1 MEKEKEGILMK
12 SRSSRACIADG
23 FRLYLGQFKRIFRY
37 TWMVALVFAV
47 VNGLFGTYY
56 VTEYPRLMVAMQT
69 GSAGWSQLVSLLTVM
84 GVGLLLVMAVYVL
97 YWSYVFSML
106 DTHKATN
113 EMPWTPKKLHFDRKA
128 AWRMLKAM
136 LWAVLVC
143 AVVGGIG
150 VAVAMLGKK
159 VLPPMA
165 ATGLLTVVLL
175 TVGVLMVPLYYVFY
189 KYLLTPGL
197 KFTSVLST
205 GYGIGMRH
213 LGALLAVVVVTLL
226 VVVVVAMLLSLPM
239 QILYLA
245 NIQAQTG
252 LLMGDPLGMP
262 AYMPKLTAAVF
273 ILASFLQAYV
283 LMAEAF
289 PLYYAYG
296 SIETHEDE
304 RKQALGKLKK
314 GASA

>member
-1 MEKEKEGILMK
+1 
-12 SRSSRACIADG
+12 
-23 FRLYLGQFKRIFRY
+23 
-37 TWMVALVFAV
+37 
-47 VNGLFGTYY
+47 
-56 VTEYPRLMVAMQT
+56 
-69 GSAGWSQLVSLLTVM
+69 
-84 GVGLLLVMAVYVL
+84 
-97 YWSYVFSML
+97 ML
-106 DTHKATN
+106 A
-113 EMPWTPKKLHFDRKA
+113 
-128 AWRMLKAM
+128 RM
-136 LWAVLVC
+136 
-143 AVVGGIG
+143 
-150 VAVAMLGKK
+150 
-159 VLPPMA
+159 
-165 ATGLLTVVLL
+165 TGLGLAFLVLIVL
-175 TVGVLMVPLYYVFY
+175 GVLFVPLYYVFY

-197 KFTSVLST
+197 RFTSVLSA
-205 GYGIGMRH
+205 GYTIGMRH
-213 LGALLAVVVVTLL
+213 LGSLLAVVVVTML
-226 VVVVVAMLLSLPM
+226 VVATAALLLSLPM

>member
-1 MEKEKEGILMK
+1 MEKEKEGIWLK

-37 TWMVALVFAV
+37 TWVVALVFAV

-56 VTEYPRLMVAMQT
+56 VTEYPRLMVAVQT
-69 GSAGWSQLVSLLTVM
+69 GSAGMSQVTSLLAVM
-84 GVGLLLVMAVYVL
+84 GVGLLLVLAVYVL

-106 DTHKATN
+106 NTHKATA
-113 EMPWTPKKLHFDRKA
+113 EMPWAVKVLHFDRKA

-136 LWAVLVC
+136 LWALLV
-143 AVVGGIG
+143 AAIVGGIG
-150 VAVAMLGKK
+150 AAVTILGKK
-159 VLPPMA
+159 MLSPMA
-165 ATGLLTVVLL
+165 AMGLLVVVLL
-175 TVGVLMVPLYYVFY
+175 IVAVLLLPLYYVFY

-197 KFTSVLST
+197 KFTSVLT
-205 GYGIGMRH
+205 AGYSVGMRH
-213 LGALLAVVVVTLL
+213 LGSLLAVVVVTML
-226 VVVVVAMLLSLPM
+226 VVATAALLLSLPM
-239 QILYLA
+239 QILYMA

-252 LLMGDPLGMP
+252 VLMGDPLGMP

-273 ILASFLQAYV
+273 TLAGFLQAYV

-296 SIETHEDE
+296 SIEANEDE
-304 RKQALGKLKK
+304 RQQAMGKMKK
-314 GASA
+314 GATA

>member
-56 VTEYPRLMVAMQT
+56 VTEYPRLLVALQT
-69 GSAGWSQLVSLLTVM
+69 NC
-84 GVGLLLVMAVYVL
+84 VGLPQLAGMSAVVIGGSVLVLVAYVL
-97 YWSYVFSML
+97 LGGYLFSML
-106 DTHKATN
+106 NAHKATA
-113 EMPWTPKKLHFDRKA
+113 EMPWTPKMLHFDRRA
-128 AWRMLKAM
+128 VWRMVKAM
-136 LWAVLVC
+136 LWMLLFAAVIGGIVA
-143 AVVGGIG
+143 AVV
-150 VAVAMLGKK
+150 MLGNR
-159 VLPPMA
+159 LLARM
-165 ATGLLTVVLL
+165 TGLGLAVVVLIAL
-175 TVGVLMVPLYYVFY
+175 GVLSVPLYYVFY

-197 KFTSVLST
+197 KFTSVLSA
-205 GYGIGMRH
+205 GYAIGMRH
-213 LGALLAVVVVTLL
+213 LGSLLAVVIVTLL
-226 VVVVVAMLLSLPM
+226 VVNIVAVLLSLPM
-239 QILYLA
+239 QILYMA

-252 LLMGDPLGMP
+252 VLMGDPLGMP

-283 LMAEAF
+283 VMASAF

-296 SIETHEDE
+296 SIEVNEDE
-304 RKQALGKLKK
+304 RRQTLGKLKK
-314 GASA
+314 DA

>member
-69 GSAGWSQLVSLLTVM
+69 NCVGLPQLATMSTVVIGGSLLV
-84 GVGLLLVMAVYVL
+84 LMAYVL
-97 YWSYVFSML
+97 LWSYVFSML
-106 DTHKATN
+106 NAHKTAA
-113 EMPWTPKKLHFDRKA
+113 EIPWTPKMLHFDRRVV
-128 AWRMLKAM
+128 WRVVKAM
-136 LWAVLVC
+136 LWMFLFAAVIGGLV
-143 AVVGGIG
+143 
-150 VAVAMLGKK
+150 VAMAVIGNRMLAR
-159 VLPPMA
+159 M
-165 ATGLLTVVLL
+165 TGLGLAFLVLIVL
-175 TVGVLMVPLYYVFY
+175 GVLFVPLYYVFY

-197 KFTSVLST
+197 RFTSVLSA
-205 GYGIGMRH
+205 GYSIGMRH
-213 LGALLAVVVVTLL
+213 LGSLLAVVIVTLL
-226 VVVVVAMLLSLPM
+226 VMSIVALLLSLPM

-252 LLMGDPLGMP
+252 VLMGDPLGMP

-273 ILASFLQAYV
+273 TLASFLQAYV
-283 LMAEAF
+283 LMAAAF

-296 SIETHEDE
+296 SIEADE
-304 RKQALGKLKK
+304 EERSKAQKNIQKEA
-314 GASA
+314 